1 MEVIALTAGVVSDI
15 SKALDTT
22 LQYSTTL
29 STPGVI
35 RQLNHDNK
43 QKSLLLNLNLI
54 YETLWTEAESSWLIS
69 MLEKFNLIR

>member
-35 RQLNHDNK
+35 RQLDDGNK
-43 QKSLLLNLNLI
+43 QKSLLLTLNLI

>member
-22 LQYSTTL
+22 LQYSTAL

-35 RQLNHDNK
+35 RQLDDGNK
-43 QKSLLLNLNLI
+43 QKSLLLTLNLI